1 MYGSIYRLY
10 SFNSHFVDRQLFF
23 RIYFNVA
30 LTRNSTYSNV
40 NSWFSTANT
49 PAVALSISAGACCFR
64 RTVLSTWSL
73 WLLSSHT
80 PTSNPPAYPP
90 AKAAYLPWKHTQ
102 NECFLP
108 TAGADWQ
115 HAHMHV
121 RWSPVSVSAP
131 MVCSQHGGQR
141 GPLGP
146 KVITAIPLSNS
157 SKGCSFHTEE
167 PHILNHLLQRCLS
180 RDPVHLLAGLA
191 AAAFNMSSSACS
203 PLQAFTDH
211 CCLGWNTLLGDSLT
225 VHSLTS
231 PSRLHWNINVTS
243 EAFSNHNIK

>member
-1 MYGSIYRLY
+1 MWTPDFQRQTLLPWPSPSQQVPAVFAGQFSQLGHFD
-10 SFNSHFVDRQLFF
+10 SFPLTPPHPTHQHIHQQRQL
-23 RIYFNVA
+23 
-30 LTRNSTYSNV
+30 
-40 NSWFSTANT
+40 
-49 PAVALSISAGACCFR
+49 
-64 RTVLSTWSL
+64 
-73 WLLSSHT
+73 
-80 PTSNPPAYPP
+80 
-90 AKAAYLPWKHTQ
+90 YLPWKHTQ

-180 RDPVHLLAGLA
+180 PDPVHLLAGLA

>member
-90 AKAAYLPWKHTQ
+90 AKAALSTLKAHPKWMLSSHRW
-102 NECFLP
+102 CGLAARP
-108 TAGADWQ
+108 
-115 HAHMHV
+115 HACALV
-121 RWSPVSVSAP
+121 PCVCICSNGLLSARWPEGSSRPQSDHSN
-131 MVCSQHGGQR
+131 
-141 GPLGP
+141 PLV
-146 KVITAIPLSNS
+146 K
-157 SKGCSFHTEE
+157 
-167 PHILNHLLQRCLS
+167 LLQR
-180 RDPVHLLAGLA
+180 LLFPHRGT
-191 AAAFNMSSSACS
+191 
-203 PLQAFTDH
+203 PH
-211 CCLGWNTLLGDSLT
+211 
-225 VHSLTS
+225 
-231 PSRLHWNINVTS
+231 P
-243 EAFSNHNIK
+243 